1 MPCMATS
8 SSLSVICLAEGVL
21 GAARRGERSSTASSP
36 ADVVSPPDGF
46 ERGVE
51 VANGCL
57 LEEAAITQ
65 CVSEARNDCA
75 CSN

>member
-36 ADVVSPPDGF
+36 A
-46 ERGVE
+46 E

-57 LEEAAITQ
+57 LEKAAITQ
-65 CVSEARNDCA
+65 CVSEARYDCA